1 MDKQGA
7 RRRVMAGWGR
17 WIGWARSLREKKKVY
32 QVVSAAARFALA
44 AAFARAQMFGGA
56 SPFAVAFA
64 AACSGAGGGFA
75 AVLGAFL
82 GYLLLDDGM
91 QMLQYSAAAL
101 LCVTAAH
108 VLRDSRLAKSPWLM
122 PVCAGGAVFC
132 TGVVFLVAGGAGVGA
147 VSLFLCQ
154 VVLAAGLT
162 YFYGLALPGEG
173 GERRLAGRLAVVGT
187 LLLAFCDWTVA
198 GIIAPARVAAV
209 LLVMAMAY
217 SAGFA
222 RGAALGVALGV
233 LLDAAYGSGAFFACT
248 YGFSAMV
255 SGVFNRGGRTLFVC
269 VYAIANATAS
279 LLGLLDPRYLP
290 GLYESFVSSV
300 LFALIPDGVWLSCGL
315 TAQEQGG
322 CAGDY
327 GRRARQLIHRK
338 AAEISS
344 ALYEMYLALTCVPRR
359 QEEDYT
365 LVFDRAAD
373 RVCTRCA
380 LNHVCWEKEY
390 ITTRS
395 VLNDV
400 TGPMVR
406 RGRAAAEDFPT
417 HFSARCVKFPE
428 FLLAVNDGV
437 QTLNSRRRLD
447 GRMEENRALIAQQ
460 YAGLTSVLRRL
471 GAGID
476 QSPEFLPHQEKR
488 VRRYAGAFGQVDE
501 CSVWR
506 DGGRLH
512 LEISGDGISAMLR
525 QKRGFTAGLEALL
538 ETALLPPEQ
547 VCDPKGVRLQL
558 REKPPFRASIGM
570 GLRRRPGSAVSGDA
584 ATYFITEEGRA
595 CLILSDGMGTGPM
608 AAAEARAAM
617 SMLERFLRAGIGAE
631 EAVRIIGPALKI
643 RSDGESLVTLD
654 VAVIDLFTGQGQLL
668 KIGAA
673 PAYVQSGGRVRAVA
687 CHTLPAGAP
696 GVCRAEL
703 TPLPMKD
710 RDVLALVSDGVSDG
724 QDDAWLRDML
734 AGAQLVDVK
743 ALAADLV
750 LEAAQRGGQDDMTCL
765 VLRLEKS

>member
-1 MDKQGA
+1 MDKQQA
-7 RRRVMAGWGR
+7 RGRAMAGWGR
-17 WIGWARSLREKKKVY
+17 WIGWARSLREKKRVY
-32 QVVSAAARFALA
+32 LVLSAAARFALA
-44 AAFARAQMFGGA
+44 AVFARARMLGGA

-75 AVLGAFL
+75 AVIGAFF
-82 GYLLLDDGM
+82 GYLFLADGM

-108 VLRDSRLAKSPWLM
+108 VLRDSRLAKSAYLM
-122 PVCAGGAVFC
+122 PACAGGAVFL
-132 TGVVFLVAGGAGVGA
+132 TGVVFLIAGGAGAGE

-154 VVLAAGLT
+154 VVLCTGLT
-162 YFYGLALPGEG
+162 YFYGLALSGVG
-173 GERRLAGRLAVVGT
+173 GARRLVGRLAVAGT

-198 GIIAPARVAAV
+198 GVIAPARVAAV

-217 SAGFA
+217 SAGFG
-222 RGAALGVALGV
+222 RGAALGVGLGV
-233 LLDAAYGSGAFFACT
+233 MLDASYGSGAFFACT

-255 SGVFNRGGRTLFVC
+255 AGVFNRGGRTLFVC
-269 VYAIANATAS
+269 VYAVANATAS
-279 LLGLLDPRYLP
+279 LLGLLDARYLP
-290 GLYESFVSSV
+290 GLYESFVASV
-300 LFALIPDGVWLSCGL
+300 LFALIPDGVWLSLGF
-315 TAQEQGG
+315 GG
-322 CAGDY
+322 EESVPADY
-327 GRRARQLIHRK
+327 GQRARQLIHRK
-338 AAEISS
+338 AGELSS

-359 QEEDYT
+359 GEEDYT

-373 RVCTRCA
+373 RVCARCV
-380 LNHVCWEKEY
+380 LRHVCWEKEY

-406 RGRAAAEDFPT
+406 RGRAAAEDFPI

-428 FLLAVNDGV
+428 FLLAVNEGL
-437 QTLNSRRRLD
+437 QTIRGRQQLN

-476 QSPEFLPHQEKR
+476 QSPEFLPQLEKR
-488 VRRYAGAFGQVDE
+488 VRRYAGAFGDVGA

-506 DGGRLH
+506 DGGGRLH
-512 LEISGDGISAMLR
+512 LEITGGGVDAMMR
-525 QKRGFTAGLEALL
+525 QKRGFTAGLEALV

-547 VCDPKGVRLQL
+547 VCDQRGARLLL
-558 REKPPFRASIGM
+558 REKPPFQAAIGM
-570 GLRRRPGSAVSGDA
+570 GLRRKPGSAVSGDA
-584 ATYFITEEGRA
+584 ATYFFTEEGRA

-617 SMLERFLRAGIGAE
+617 GMLERFLRAGIGAE

-673 PAYVQSGGRVRAVA
+673 PAYIQSGGQVRTVA

-696 GVCRAEL
+696 GACRAEL
-703 TPLPMKD
+703 TPLPLKE

-750 LEAAQRGGQDDMTCL
+750 LEAARRGGQDDMTCL